1 MKFLNSIHSE
11 WIKTRRTAASWL
23 CLIGGFF
30 IPTIQ
35 TIVYLHEGI
44 SLNDSTL
51 GAWQS
56 HFLQSWEIMAPFL
69 LPMGIIL
76 AASLI
81 TQLEFKNNTWKQLM
95 TTPQGL
101 TQIFFAK
108 FTVILL
114 MTFKFFLFFN
124 IGILISGILPTL
136 ILDGKLPE
144 DPLPVKIFLKQNGLM
159 FITCLPI
166 LAVQYLISL
175 QFKNFMVPIGF
186 GLLML
191 IGTLILIGNQWQHSY
206 ISPYSYCFLKFMP
219 IPITYNLYSY
229 ALIYFGVI
237 MGLSYYLFLKKKEKG

>member
-1 MKFLNSIHSE
+1 MRFLNSVHSE

-23 CLIGGFF
+23 CLLGGFF
-30 IPTIQ
+30 IPIIQ
-35 TIVYLHEGI
+35 TIIYLHEGI
-44 SLNDSTL
+44 TLDDTSL

-114 MTFKFFLFFN
+114 MTLKFFLFFN
-124 IGILISGILPTL
+124 IGILVSGILPSL
-136 ILDGKLPE
+136 VFDGKFPDE
-144 DPLPVKIFLKQNGLM
+144 SIPVKIFLKHNGWI

-175 QFKNFMVPIGF
+175 QSKNFMVPIGF
-186 GLLML
+186 GMLIL
-191 IGTLILIGNQWQHSY
+191 IGTLMGNQWEHIY
-206 ISPYSYCFLKFMP
+206 ISPYSYCFLKIMP
-219 IPITYNLYSY
+219 IPITFNLYSY
-229 ALIYFGVI
+229 ALVYFGI
-237 MGLSYYLFLKKKEKG
+237 LMCLSYYLFLNKKEKG